1 MIHFIPCSKM
11 TDASHVAHLFF
22 REIVRLHGLPKSIVF
37 DRDVRFTNYF
47 WQTLWKK
54 VWSTL
59 KFFTAYHPQ
68 TDGQTEVVNCN
79 LSDLL
84 RCLVGLGEC
93 MTTLNEVLSVT
104 EFAYNNSINRSTR
117 LSPFEVVTGYQLR
130 KPIDLLTISIGD
142 CPNASAVAQHLYEL
156 HAHIRRQIAISNNN
170 YKSIV
175 DSHKRL
181 QELAIRDDVMVEC
194 VQRGSH

>member
-1 MIHFIPCSKM
+1 MTHFIPCSKM

-54 VWSTL
+54 VCTL
-59 KFFTAYHPQ
+59 KFFTTYHPQ

-84 RCLVGLGEC
+84 RCLVGLGER
-93 MTTLNEVLSVT
+93 MTTLNEVLSLT
-104 EFAYNNSINRSTR
+104 EFAYNSSINRSTR
-117 LSPFEVVTGYQLR
+117 LSPFEIVTGYQLR
-130 KPIDLLTISIGD
+130 NL
-142 CPNASAVAQHLYEL
+142 
-156 HAHIRRQIAISNNN
+156 
-170 YKSIV
+170 
-175 DSHKRL
+175 
-181 QELAIRDDVMVEC
+181 
-194 VQRGSH
+194 